1 MTTSTDTTASDRTH
15 LRPPSAAHPPALAGP
30 ARRSSS
36 AVRTRRHDV
45 AALPAALH
53 SENVK
58 LTTLRSN
65 TAIAVLT
72 GLIGLFATWATA
84 ALVTDEVLMVAQAF
98 VYTTFL
104 TAVIAAITAIL
115 TFTAEVQHGTLNQSL
130 TAQPARWVI
139 VAAKTVMAIRIGVV
153 LGAIGMVTGA
163 AGAALG
169 GLALGD
175 TGSIAGTA
183 AWALTFTALASVLGL
198 GVGMIV
204 RHSAAAISGLIVW
217 WLVVENLLWAFLPET
232 VSRFLPF
239 YAGGALLGI
248 EVDTATPET
257 IAVALSR
264 TQDALL
270 FGGYATVALVLGA
283 LMLYRR
289 DASQ

>member
-1 MTTSTDTTASDRTH
+1 
-15 LRPPSAAHPPALAGP
+15 
-30 ARRSSS
+30 
-36 AVRTRRHDV
+36 
-45 AALPAALH
+45 
-53 SENVK
+53 
-58 LTTLRSN
+58 
-65 TAIAVLT
+65 
-72 GLIGLFATWATA
+72 
-84 ALVTDEVLMVAQAF
+84 
-98 VYTTFL
+98 
-104 TAVIAAITAIL
+104 
-115 TFTAEVQHGTLNQSL
+115 
-130 TAQPARWVI
+130 
-139 VAAKTVMAIRIGVV
+139 MAIRIGVV

-217 WLVVENLLWAFLPET
+217 WLVVENLLWAFLPAT

-270 FGGYATVALVLGA
+270 FGATQLSPSRSAPSCSTAGTRPSEAADGCQALADGTAPRGGPTDAGTVAWRRCWPPASPSSSSSRSAWPQVPPGA
-283 LMLYRR
+283 QPRSAEQIRDDCPTSSGSPVSSRR
-289 DASQ
+289 GSGRSLP